1 MSKSMAK
8 ILAIM
13 TSLLIVVI
21 TLLLMAI
28 SGLREENARLKN
40 NQDVLLAENRTITAE
55 SQRYKVCDSLN
66 AIRASRLEL
75 TLKEYKNYRS
85 DDLRLIKQLKTKRA
99 NLEKIITSKS
109 ETITALSVPL
119 IDSVKVDTVSG
130 NDSLIKCFS
139 YTSEW
144 TDIKGC
150 ADLEKDTVSLQIN
163 NRESLKVVE
172 SVTYKRFLGFLW
184 KTSKVKSRQVD
195 VVSENPNTKI
205 TNCEYVSITP

>member
-1 MSKSMAK
+1 MNKSMAK

-28 SGLREENARLKN
+28 CGLREENARLKN

-85 DDLRLIKQLKTKRA
+85 NDLKLIKQLKTKRA
-99 NLEKIITSKS
+99 SLEKIITSKS

-119 IDSVKVDTVSG
+119 IDSVKVDTASG

>member
-28 SGLREENARLKN
+28 GGLREENARLKN

-119 IDSVKVDTVSG
+119 IDSVKVDTASG

-205 TNCEYVSITP
+205 TNCEYVSIAP

>member
-28 SGLREENARLKN
+28 YGLREENARLKN

-85 DDLRLIKQLKTKRA
+85 DDLRLIKQLKTERA

>member
-1 MSKSMAK
+1 MAK

-28 SGLREENARLKN
+28 GGLREENARLKS

-85 DDLRLIKQLKTKRA
+85 NDLRLIKQLKTKRA

-205 TNCEYVSITP
+205 TNCEYVSIAP

>member
-1 MSKSMAK
+1 MAK

-28 SGLREENARLKN
+28 GGLREENARLKN
-40 NQDVLLAENRTITAE
+40 NQEVLLAENRTITAE

-75 TLKEYKNYRS
+75 TLKEYKTYRS

-109 ETITALSVPL
+109 ETIMALSVPL

>member
-21 TLLLMAI
+21 TLLIMAMG
-28 SGLREENARLKN
+28 GLREENARLKN

-85 DDLRLIKQLKTKRA
+85 NDLRLIEQLKTKRA

>member
-28 SGLREENARLKN
+28 GGLREENARLKN

-109 ETITALSVPL
+109 ETIMALSVPL
-119 IDSVKVDTVSG
+119 IDSVKVDTISG

>member
-85 DDLRLIKQLKTKRA
+85 NDLRLIKQLKTKRA

>member
-28 SGLREENARLKN
+28 GGLREENARLKN
-40 NQDVLLAENRTITAE
+40 NQEVLLAENRTITAE

-75 TLKEYKNYRS
+75 TLKEYKTYRS

-109 ETITALSVPL
+109 ETIMALSVPL

>member
-28 SGLREENARLKN
+28 GGLREENARLKS

-55 SQRYKVCDSLN
+55 SQKYKVCDSLN

-139 YTSEW
+139 YTSKW

-205 TNCEYVSITP
+205 TNCEYVSIAP

>member
-13 TSLLIVVI
+13 TSLLIVII

-109 ETITALSVPL
+109 ETITTLSVPL

>member
-85 DDLRLIKQLKTKRA
+85 NDLRLIEQLKTKRA

-109 ETITALSVPL
+109 ETIMALSVPL

>member
-28 SGLREENARLKN
+28 GGLREENARLKN

-109 ETITALSVPL
+109 ETIMALSVPL

>member
-1 MSKSMAK
+1 MNKSMAK

-21 TLLLMAI
+21 ALLLMAI
-28 SGLREENARLKN
+28 GGLREENARLKN

-109 ETITALSVPL
+109 ETIMALSVPL